1 MPNRGAQHTRSYADD
16 SPSGPQPDGAQ
27 PDGAQPDGAQPDGAE
42 TGRSARKRHA
52 IMAAATTLFLR
63 DGYRNT
69 SMDQIAADAA
79 VSKQTVYKQFA
90 DKEQLFRD
98 IVLGVTGNSEAI
110 ITEMTSALRSAD
122 VASLAELRTVLTDL
136 ACRYIDGVLQPHVLA
151 LRRLI
156 IAEAERFPDL
166 ARTYFEQAPARAI
179 ELIADA
185 LRIYTERSLLTVG
198 DPRLAAAYFAY
209 LVLAIPQDKAQF
221 YPGERPSPA
230 ERDRLAGEAVRIFL
244 AAYAAGLADPNST
257 APLDGLGA
265 VLFGSSPD

>member
-1 MPNRGAQHTRSYADD
+1 MPSRAVKQPPAHANET
-16 SPSGPQPDGAQ
+16 SPGQLPGSGVRAASG
-27 PDGAQPDGAQPDGAE
+27 GAE

-52 IMAAATTLFLR
+52 IMEAATALFLR

-69 SMDQIAADAA
+69 SMDQVAADAA

-110 ITEMTSALRSAD
+110 ITDMTSVLRSTS
-122 VASLAELRTVLTDL
+122 VASHAELRAVLTDL
-136 ACRYIDGVLQPHVLA
+136 ARRYIDGVLQPHVLA

-179 ELIADA
+179 EVVANA
-185 LRIYTERSLLTVG
+185 LQAYIERGLLAAV
-198 DPRLAAAYFAY
+198 DPRLAAAHFAY
-209 LVLAIPQDKAQF
+209 LVLAIPLARGQF
-221 YPGERPSPA
+221 SPGEPPPAA
-230 ERDRLAGEAVRIFL
+230 ERDKLAGEAVRIFL
-244 AAYAAGLADPNST
+244 AAYAPPAG
-257 APLDGLGA
+257 
-265 VLFGSSPD
+265 